1 MSQVILHHYPLSPY
15 SEKIRLAMGLK
26 GVKWNSVEIPPW
38 TPRPQ
43 LTPMTGGYR
52 RTPILQ
58 VGAEFYCDTLHIL
71 RAVEKLG
78 TSGTLYPAGQE
89 GLAKAFGWWIEKG
102 SFFNAVCLT
111 IGNMPGLPKELIE
124 ERRPLF
130 RVDIDPEVL
139 RPKRALYLQRLDAHL
154 AWLAEILS
162 DGRSFIL
169 GKAAS
174 AADLSA
180 YHPIWFA
187 RSNGGSEVNDLIAF
201 AGVIQPWY
209 ARVTAIG
216 HGEVM
221 QMTPDQAIQAA
232 KTNAPSEPDDWWPEA
247 QHLGLSRGDWVSVT
261 PDDYGNPVC
270 GTLLAWTVDEVVI
283 RHEDPSVGKVN
294 LHFPRVGF
302 DTVQASLKSDQ
313 AGPSPAGP

>member
-15 SEKIRLAMGLK
+15 SEKVRLALGLK
-26 GVKWNSVEIPPW
+26 GMSWHSVEIPAW
-38 TPRPQ
+38 TPRPK

-52 RTPILQ
+52 KTPILQ
-58 VGAEFYCDTLHIL
+58 IGAEFYCDTLHIL
-71 RAVEKLG
+71 RTIEKLG
-78 TSGTLYPAGQE
+78 PSSTLYPKGQE

-130 RVDIDPEVL
+130 RVDLDPEAL
-139 RPKRALYLQRLDAHL
+139 RLKRSLYLQRLDAHL
-154 AWLAEILS
+154 AWLAEVLS
-162 DGRSFIL
+162 DGREFIL
-169 GKAAS
+169 GREAS

-187 RSNGGSEVNDLIAF
+187 RSNGGAEVNELIAF
-201 AGVIQPWY
+201 SSMIEPWY
-209 ARVTAIG
+209 KRVAAIG
-216 HGEVM
+216 HGTSSD
-221 QMTPDQAIQAA
+221 MTPEQAIEAA
-232 KTNAPSEPDDWWPEA
+232 RADVPGEPDDWWPEA
-247 QHLGLSRGDWVSVT
+247 HHLGLRRGDWVSVT
-261 PDDYGNPVC
+261 PDDYGNPVY
-270 GTLLAWTVDEVVI
+270 GTLLAWAADEVVI

-302 DTVQASLKSDQ
+302 DTAAADKS
-313 AGPSPAGP
+313 AA